1 MQRVSPLG
9 AGICGAEKGRY
20 CILFWPIIEM
30 RQCGVEADGWAGRR
44 KSDEKGCLYYK
55 INNLPCIERVQES
68 IIEPVFDRLNPK
80 RHDLILVHDV
90 QTWFRSGQR
99 R

>member
-30 RQCGVEADGWAGRR
+30 RQCGVAADGRAGRR
-44 KSDEKGCLYYK
+44 KSDEKGCLHFK
-55 INNLPCIERVQES
+55 INNLTCIGR
-68 IIEPVFDRLNPK
+68 I
-80 RHDLILVHDV
+80 
-90 QTWFRSGQR
+90 
-99 R
+99 